1 VIVGEPD
8 ILVLDEPTVG
18 LDPVLRR
25 DLWALFHA
33 LADGG
38 RCVLVSSHVMD
49 EATRCDRLLLLHEGR
64 ILADATPEGLLT
76 RAGAPDA
83 ESAFLALID
92 AAEVAANDGGPH
104 RRPGGPFFRR
114 GRQ

>member
-1 VIVGEPD
+1 
-8 ILVLDEPTVG
+8 
-18 LDPVLRR
+18 
-25 DLWALFHA
+25 
-33 LADGG
+33 
-38 RCVLVSSHVMD
+38 
-49 EATRCDRLLLLHEGR
+49 LLLLHEGR

-76 RAGAPDA
+76 QAGALDA

-92 AAEVAANDGGPH
+92 AAAVAANDGGRH